1 MVYYNTIQY
10 VGIRV
15 SKNLAI
21 KLRRNQIL
29 EYKIAGFTNQK
40 IAEKLNVSPS
50 VVSSDIKAS
59 LQALED
65 STSKNVE
72 KMRVLTNAR
81 LENLLVPYYMKAI
94 AVNSNGE
101 FEGDIESAEFS
112 RKILNDIRQLWG
124 ADLKKQ
130 DINIDARNQTVV
142 WDKDESPNDLLEDK
156 IKKYI
161 ARNNRTNTDK
171 TSTESN

>member
-1 MVYYNTIQY
+1 MLYYNTIQY

-21 KLRRNQIL
+21 KIRRNQIL

-50 VVSSDIKAS
+50 VVSSDIKLALES
-59 LQALED
+59 LED

-81 LENLLVPYYMKAI
+81 LENLLVPYYMKAV
-94 AVNSNGE
+94 ALNDAGE
-101 FEGDIESAEFS
+101 FAGDIESAEFS

-142 WDKDESPNDLLEDK
+142 WDKDETPNQILEDK
-156 IKKYI
+156 LRKLI
-161 ARNNRTNTDK
+161 ARNNRTTAE